1 MRKIMKKSKVTISV
15 LLMLLLTCSIFTYGC
30 TSSSNTESTDTK
42 ESTKS
47 VEKSDDDKV
56 SDTEKFTDWNQDSAV
71 LKELTD
77 YVDSVTDES
86 SSDFIPVEDRIAVFD
101 FDGTLFC
108 ETFPIYFEWQMYAER
123 VLNDDDYEATE
134 EMKSV
139 GEEILEAGKT
149 GVISDELEKE
159 HANFAAQ
166 AYAGM
171 TVDEYSD
178 YVRNFLD
185 TPAEGFDGLQRK
197 DAFYLPMKEVVN
209 YLQDHDF
216 TVYIVTGSDRLAVRT
231 AIEDVLD
238 IPERQIIG
246 MDVNLVASGQGDTD
260 GLDYV
265 FQESDKVV
273 RGDEL
278 LIKNVKM
285 NKVSLIAQEIGTQPV
300 LAFGNSSGD
309 ISMAE
314 YVTVDNPYHSEAFL
328 LVNDD
333 TKREHGNAEKAQSM
347 RETFEEYG
355 WNVISMKDDFAN
367 IYPEG
372 VKVTP

>member
-1 MRKIMKKSKVTISV
+1 MKKTMKKSKVTVSI
-15 LLMLLLTCSIFTYGC
+15 LLMLLLACSIFSYGC
-30 TSSSNTESTDTK
+30 TSSVSTESTDTK
-42 ESTKS
+42 ASANTKD
-47 VEKSDDDKV
+47 KTDTDKV
-56 SDTEKFTDWNQDSAV
+56 SDKEIFTNWNQDSAV
-71 LKELTD
+71 LTELKD
-77 YVDSVTDES
+77 YVTSVTDES
-86 SSDFIPVEDRIAVFD
+86 SKDFIPVEDRIAVFD

-123 VLNDDDYEATE
+123 VLNDDDYEATK

-139 GEEILEAGKT
+139 GEEILKAGET

-159 HANFAAQ
+159 HANFAAK
-166 AYAGM
+166 AYSGM

-185 TPAEGFDGLQRK
+185 TPAEGFKGLQRK

-216 TVYIVTGSDRLAVRT
+216 TVYIVTGTDRLAVRT
-231 AIEDVLD
+231 AIEDVFD
-238 IPERQIIG
+238 IPESQVIG

-273 RGDEL
+273 RGDQL

-314 YVTVDNPYHSEAFL
+314 YVTVNNPYHSEAFL
-328 LVNDD
+328 LINDD
-333 TKREHGNAEKAQSM
+333 EKREHGNLEKAQSM
-347 RETFEEYG
+347 REIFEKYG

-372 VKVTP
+372 VTVTP

>member
-1 MRKIMKKSKVTISV
+1 MKKTMKKSKVTVSI
-15 LLMLLLTCSIFTYGC
+15 LLMLLLACSIFSYGC
-30 TSSSNTESTDTK
+30 TSSVNTESTDTK
-42 ESTKS
+42 ASANTKD
-47 VEKSDDDKV
+47 KTNTDKV
-56 SDTEKFTDWNQDSAV
+56 SDKEIFTNWNQDSAV
-71 LKELTD
+71 LTELKD
-77 YVDSVTDES
+77 YVTSVTDES
-86 SSDFIPVEDRIAVFD
+86 SKDFIPVEDRIAVFD

-123 VLNDDDYEATE
+123 VLNDDDYEATK

-139 GEEILEAGKT
+139 GEEILKAGET

-159 HANFAAQ
+159 HANFAAK
-166 AYAGM
+166 AYSGM

-185 TPAEGFDGLQRK
+185 TPAEGFKGLQRK

-216 TVYIVTGSDRLAVRT
+216 TVYIVTGTDRLAVRT
-231 AIEDVLD
+231 AIEDVFD
-238 IPERQIIG
+238 IPESQVIG

-273 RGDEL
+273 RGDQL

-314 YVTVDNPYHSEAFL
+314 YVTVNNPYHSEAFL
-328 LVNDD
+328 LINDD
-333 TKREHGNAEKAQSM
+333 EKREHGNLEKAQSM
-347 RETFEEYG
+347 RETFEKYG

-372 VKVTP
+372 VTVTP

>member
-1 MRKIMKKSKVTISV
+1 MKKIMKKSKVTVSV
-15 LLMLLLTCSIFTYGC
+15 LLMLLLTCSIFSYGC
-30 TSSSNTESTDTK
+30 TSSSGTESTETEASADTK
-42 ESTKS
+42 EKTDTDKA
-47 VEKSDDDKV
+47 SDK
-56 SDTEKFTDWNQDSAV
+56 EIFTDWNQDSAV
-71 LKELTD
+71 LTKLTD

-86 SSDFIPVEDRIAVFD
+86 SKDFIPVEDRIAVFD

-123 VLNDDDYEATE
+123 VLNDSDYEATE

-159 HANFAAQ
+159 HANFAAK

-171 TVDEYSD
+171 TMDEYSD

-209 YLQDHDF
+209 YLQDNDF

-238 IPERQIIG
+238 IPESQIIG

-265 FQESDKVV
+265 YQESDQVV
-273 RGDEL
+273 RGDQL

-314 YVTVDNPYHSEAFL
+314 YVTLNNPYHSEAFL

-333 TKREHGNAEKAQSM
+333 TEREHGNLEKAQSS
-347 RETFEEYG
+347 RETFEKYG

-372 VKVTP
+372 VTVTP

>member
-1 MRKIMKKSKVTISV
+1 MKKSKITISFM
-15 LLMLLLTCSIFTYGC
+15 LMLILACSMFLYGC
-30 TSSSNTESTDTK
+30 SGGSDTGKTTEAESNAAAESTTEAQVDKT
-42 ESTKS
+42 
-47 VEKSDDDKV
+47 SDAV
-56 SDTEKFTDWNQDSAV
+56 SFENWTEGSAV
-71 LKELTD
+71 LTELTD
-77 YVDSVTDES
+77 YVAAVTDES
-86 SSDFIPVEDRIAVFD
+86 SKDFIPVEDRIAVFD
-101 FDGTLFC
+101 LDGTLFC
-108 ETFPIYFEWQMYAER
+108 ETFPIYFDWQMFAER
-123 VLNDDDYEATE
+123 ALNDPDYEASE
-134 EMKSV
+134 EIKET
-139 GEEILEAGKT
+139 GKEILEAGRT
-149 GVISDELEKE
+149 GVISDELEKK
-159 HANFAAQ
+159 HANLSAK

-171 TVDEYSD
+171 TVDEYCD

-185 TPAEGFDGLQRK
+185 SPAEGFEGLQRK
-197 DAFYLPMKEVVN
+197 DAFYLPMKEVVE
-209 YLQDHDF
+209 YLQDNDF
-216 TVYIVTGSDRLAVRT
+216 IVYIVSGTDRLAVRT
-231 AIEDVLD
+231 AIEGVLD
-238 IPERQIIG
+238 IPERQVIG
-246 MDVNLVASGQGDTD
+246 MDVNLIASGQGDTD

-265 FQESDKVV
+265 FKETDKVV

-314 YVTVDNPYHSEAFL
+314 YVTVNNPYKSEAFL

-333 TKREHGNAEKAQSM
+333 TEREHGNIEKAKSS

-372 VKVTP
+372 VTVTK

>member
-1 MRKIMKKSKVTISV
+1 
-15 LLMLLLTCSIFTYGC
+15 
-30 TSSSNTESTDTK
+30 
-42 ESTKS
+42 
-47 VEKSDDDKV
+47 
-56 SDTEKFTDWNQDSAV
+56 
-71 LKELTD
+71 
-77 YVDSVTDES
+77 
-86 SSDFIPVEDRIAVFD
+86 
-101 FDGTLFC
+101 
-108 ETFPIYFEWQMYAER
+108 MYAER
-123 VLNDDDYEATE
+123 VLNDSDYEATE

-159 HANFAAQ
+159 HANFAAK

-171 TVDEYSD
+171 TMDEYSD

-209 YLQDHDF
+209 YLQDNDF

-231 AIEDVLD
+231 AIKDVLD
-238 IPERQIIG
+238 IPESQIIG

-265 FQESDKVV
+265 YQESDQVV
-273 RGDEL
+273 RGDQL
-278 LIKNVKM
+278 MIKNVKM

-314 YVTVDNPYHSEAFL
+314 YVTLNNPYHSEAFL

-333 TKREHGNAEKAQSM
+333 TEREHGNLEKAQSS
-347 RETFEEYG
+347 RETFEKYG

-372 VKVTP
+372 VTVTP

>member
-1 MRKIMKKSKVTISV
+1 MKKIMKKSKVTVSV
-15 LLMLLLTCSIFTYGC
+15 LLMLLLTCSIFSYGC
-30 TSSSNTESTDTK
+30 TSSSDTESTETEASADTK
-42 ESTKS
+42 EKTDTDKA
-47 VEKSDDDKV
+47 SDK
-56 SDTEKFTDWNQDSAV
+56 EIFTDWNQDSAV
-71 LKELTD
+71 LTKLTD

-86 SSDFIPVEDRIAVFD
+86 SKDFIPVEDRIAVFD

-123 VLNDDDYEATE
+123 VLNDSDYEATE

-159 HANFAAQ
+159 HANFAAK

-171 TVDEYSD
+171 TMDEYSD

-209 YLQDHDF
+209 YLQDNDF

-238 IPERQIIG
+238 IPESQIIG

-265 FQESDKVV
+265 YQESDQVV
-273 RGDEL
+273 RGDQL

-314 YVTVDNPYHSEAFL
+314 YVTLNNPYHSEAFL

-333 TKREHGNAEKAQSM
+333 TEREHGNLEKAQSS
-347 RETFEEYG
+347 RETFEKYG

-372 VKVTP
+372 VTVTP

>member
-1 MRKIMKKSKVTISV
+1 MKKIMKKSKVTVSV
-15 LLMLLLTCSIFTYGC
+15 LLMLLLTCSIFSYGC
-30 TSSSNTESTDTK
+30 TSSSDTESTETEASADTK
-42 ESTKS
+42 EKTDTDKA
-47 VEKSDDDKV
+47 SDK
-56 SDTEKFTDWNQDSAV
+56 EIFTDWNQDSAV
-71 LKELTD
+71 LKKLTD

-86 SSDFIPVEDRIAVFD
+86 SKDFIPVEDRIAVFD

-123 VLNDDDYEATE
+123 VLNDSDYEATE

-159 HANFAAQ
+159 HANFAAK

-171 TVDEYSD
+171 TMDEYSD

-209 YLQDHDF
+209 YLQDNDF

-238 IPERQIIG
+238 IPESQIIG

-265 FQESDKVV
+265 YQESDQVV
-273 RGDEL
+273 RGDQL

-314 YVTVDNPYHSEAFL
+314 YVTLNNPYHSEAFL

-333 TKREHGNAEKAQSM
+333 TEREHGNLEKAQSS
-347 RETFEEYG
+347 RETFEKYG

-372 VKVTP
+372 VTVTP